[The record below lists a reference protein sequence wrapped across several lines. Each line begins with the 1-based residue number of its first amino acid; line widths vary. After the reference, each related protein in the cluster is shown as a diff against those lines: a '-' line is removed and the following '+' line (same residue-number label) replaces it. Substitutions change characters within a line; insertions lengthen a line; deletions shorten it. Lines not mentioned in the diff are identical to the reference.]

1 MTLASVSYF
10 FSQDLGSACTF
21 TAISFVLWA
30 PSVGGVLAC
39 FAVAALHTR
48 KLASLVATAADTHP
62 GDEAAALFFIKEHLL
77 NLEVELGKETRLPNK
92 LFIGPSALLSVLF
105 VCDALWVLYGYSTSV
120 GGADDD
126 DSNTWDETTDAL
138 FYSFK
143 ALQLLVLIVALFTP
157 AALTNAAVD
166 SVEEATLREFYG
178 SPNASAAVQWI
189 GSAKIGWK
197 LGSIRPGMG
206 TIKTV
211 ISTLVSAA
219 LITLSRALM

>member
-1 MTLASVSYF
+1 L
-10 FSQDLGSACTF
+10 

-39 FAVAALHTR
+39 FAVAAPHTH

-62 GDEAAALFFIKEHLL
+62 GDEAAALLFIKEHLL
-77 NLEVELGKETRLPNK
+77 NLEAELGKETRLPNK

-105 VCDALWVLYGYSTSV
+105 VCDALWVLYGYSTSA
-120 GGADDD
+120 GADDDD

-143 ALQLLVLIVALFTP
+143 ALQLSVLIVALFTP

-197 LGSIRPGMG
+197 LGSLRPGLG
-206 TIKTV
+206 TIKTA

-219 LITLSRALM
+219 LITLSRALI